1 MYEKIASNGDFL
13 LLEYRSA
20 EREMMQMNIH
30 EITEQ
35 YLAIQDVIAVI
46 NDDMIDAVIIIL
58 SNNHMMVM
66 SVDVDTDELMLTNN
80 ELSINHQHRISI
92 LADLKGLTLIRSWV
106 MRNHL
111 GYQDAIQF
119 ELFDKQ
125 KAISKFV
132 QFMIVASEIEYYQ
145 FEST

>member
-1 MYEKIASNGDFL
+1 
-13 LLEYRSA
+13 
-20 EREMMQMNIH
+20 
-30 EITEQ
+30 
-35 YLAIQDVIAVI
+35 
-46 NDDMIDAVIIIL
+46 
-58 SNNHMMVM
+58 M

>member
-1 MYEKIASNGDFL
+1 
-13 LLEYRSA
+13 
-20 EREMMQMNIH
+20 MNICD
-30 EITEQ
+30 ITEQ
-35 YLAIQDVIAVI
+35 YLEIQDVMAVV
-46 NDDMIDAVIIIL
+46 NDDMMDIVIIIL
-58 SNNHMMVM
+58 SNNHMIVM
-66 SVDVDTDELMLTNN
+66 SVDGDTDELMLTNN
-80 ELSINHQHRISI
+80 EPSINHQHQISI

-111 GYQDAIQF
+111 GYQDAVQF

-132 QFMIVASEIEYYQ
+132 QFMVIASEIEYYQ